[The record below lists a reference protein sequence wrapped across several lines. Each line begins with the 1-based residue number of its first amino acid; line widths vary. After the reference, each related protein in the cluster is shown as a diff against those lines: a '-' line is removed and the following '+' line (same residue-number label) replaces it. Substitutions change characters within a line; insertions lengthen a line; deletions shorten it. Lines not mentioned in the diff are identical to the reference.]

1 MAGNRQGTGTAP
13 LARNGQT
20 NRWWALSGGP
30 QVRAPP
36 ARSPDP
42 GRVLDDTPPPPPP
55 SFIRRQ
61 LGWIDDAQVGACV
74 SS

>member
-1 MAGNRQGTGTAP
+1 
-13 LARNGQT
+13 
-20 NRWWALSGGP
+20 
-30 QVRAPP
+30 
-36 ARSPDP
+36 
-42 GRVLDDTPPPPPP
+42 VLDDTPPPPPP